1 MTEAPVA
8 CLNPLPVV
16 INDTTLRDGEQTAGV
31 AFTLDERIAI
41 ACALDAAGVPELEVG
56 IPAMGPQEREEIR
69 AIVDLGLSATSIAWC
84 RMRQDDL
91 AAAVEC
97 GMSMVNLSISVSDQ
111 QIIHKLGRDRAWV
124 LEQLTEV
131 VTAARD
137 LGLDVAVGGEDS
149 SRADPDFLL
158 RVLEAAETAGAR
170 RFRFAD
176 TLGILDPFATHDAIR
191 RLRQNSSLELE
202 IHAHDDLGLA
212 TANSLAAVRGGATH
226 VNTTVNGLGERAG
239 NAPLEEVV
247 VALLHIHGRPTG
259 ISPRLLPGISAV
271 VAGAS
276 GRPVPVN
283 KSIVGSAVF
292 THESGI
298 HVHGLLRDPANY
310 QALDP
315 EELGRHHSLVLGKH
329 SGVSAVLWAYQEL
342 GLSLSEVQAR
352 AILARVRSLAATTK
366 RSPEADDLHR
376 FYRETL
382 AVLEAVRDNATFDG
396 GFILPS

>member
-1 MTEAPVA
+1 MASQTAVI
-8 CLNPLPVV
+8 

-31 AFTLDERIAI
+31 AFTPEERLAI
-41 ACALDAAGVPELEVG
+41 AKALDAAGVPELEVG
-56 IPAMGPQEREEIR
+56 IPAMGPQEQEEIR
-69 AIVDLGLSATSIAWC
+69 AIVGLGLNATPIAWC
-84 RMRQDDL
+84 RMREDDL
-91 AAAVEC
+91 LAAQASGV
-97 GMSMVNLSISVSDQ
+97 SMVNMSISVSDQ
-111 QIIHKLGRDRAWV
+111 QITHKLQRDRTWV
-124 LEQLTEV
+124 LEQVAWLV
-131 VTAARD
+131 AMARNV
-137 LGLDVAVGGEDS
+137 GMEVAVGGEDS

-158 RVLEAAETAGAR
+158 RVIETAEKAGAR

-176 TLGILDPFATHDAIR
+176 TLGILDPFATHDAFAR
-191 RLRQNSSLELE
+191 MRANSSLELE

-247 VALLHIHGRPTG
+247 VALLHIHGLPSG
-259 ISPRLLPGISAV
+259 VAPRLLPDISAL

-283 KSIVGSAVF
+283 KSIVGSGIF

-298 HVHGLLRDPANY
+298 HVSGLLRDPANY

-315 EELGRHHSLVLGKH
+315 EELGRQHRMVLGKH
-329 SGVSAVLWAYQEL
+329 SGVAAVIWAYREM
-342 GLSLSEVQAR
+342 GMTIPDVQAR
-352 AILARVRSLAATTK
+352 AVLARLRSFSAQTK
-366 RSPEADDLHR
+366 RSPGSDELRR

-382 AVLEAVRDNATFDG
+382 AVVEAVRENAGFDG
-396 GFILPS
+396 VPLLPS